1 VLKGQQ
7 LSSSGWSD
15 YQASIAMIF
24 PRHPKPVVPAKAV
37 ATQVVQQKQDG
48 KIMDKNVLIIPAG
61 KPSAPPLPPAK
72 E

>member
-1 VLKGQQ
+1 
-7 LSSSGWSD
+7 
-15 YQASIAMIF
+15 MIF

-48 KIMDKNVLIIPAG
+48 KIMDKHVLIIPAS
-61 KPSAPPLPPAK
+61 KPPVPPAPPAK

>member
-1 VLKGQQ
+1 
-7 LSSSGWSD
+7 
-15 YQASIAMIF
+15 MIF

-48 KIMDKNVLIIPAG
+48 KIMDKHVLIIPA
-61 KPSAPPLPPAK
+61 PTPVAPPMPPLPPAK